1 MIDEKRILENIKEFS
16 FERLSGSMFEKRSF
30 EIAKKKIEALNL
42 APSVQEFSFSTFY
55 SRVYPKLS
63 ILLLFWLLLILFL
76 RMGLIF
82 TFVNVNVILG
92 LLLILV
98 IITRNPEKIK
108 FGKIFNSQNLFIKV
122 DQSYTNINL
131 TNKPIYESREITKNI
146 LLFCHLDSKGQL
158 LSIKSRIIAF
168 RLWIYSFPISLLV
181 IILRFLNLSEVFLFL
196 NVVAIL
202 FLIINGFATVLIL
215 SNTTNNRSKGS
226 IDNASGVSCVL
237 ELLHYFMNTNNRLKN
252 VSLWFVFTGAE
263 ESGTMGV
270 RNFFQHIKNC
280 DRKTT
285 YFINFDSIAK
295 KVVLYNQGLISKNHP
310 RSHNFILENND
321 LMCIEKAK
329 KIYIGTYSDGVF
341 LINKNLQG
349 LGNGDKSSYNYIHSI
364 NDDIDKVDISF
375 LKKLCQFYA
384 ILLSEVDSE
393 YSI

>member
-215 SNTTNNRSKGS
+215 SNTTNN
-226 IDNASGVSCVL
+226 
-237 ELLHYFMNTNNRLKN
+237 
-252 VSLWFVFTGAE
+252 
-263 ESGTMGV
+263 
-270 RNFFQHIKNC
+270 
-280 DRKTT
+280 
-285 YFINFDSIAK
+285 
-295 KVVLYNQGLISKNHP
+295 
-310 RSHNFILENND
+310 
-321 LMCIEKAK
+321 
-329 KIYIGTYSDGVF
+329 
-341 LINKNLQG
+341 
-349 LGNGDKSSYNYIHSI
+349 
-364 NDDIDKVDISF
+364 
-375 LKKLCQFYA
+375 
-384 ILLSEVDSE
+384 
-393 YSI
+393 